1 MASVRL
7 DGAGMAKMKT
17 LDEAMLLLQRIHG
30 LVEMYA
36 MAIKRGQPAG
46 QLVQNLRRTFPS
58 LSENL
63 KGQFGMI
70 SDQVMAVNLATSRG
84 ASETVRVR
92 TLREGVAQI
101 KQALEIAITQVKD
114 RHAVK
119 EESQGTDGGDDASS
133 QAT

>member
-7 DGAGMAKMKT
+7 DGAGIAKMKT

-30 LVEMYA
+30 LVETYA

-46 QLVQNLRRTFPS
+46 PLVQNIRRTMPT

-63 KGQFGMI
+63 KGQFGLI
-70 SDQVMAVNLATSRG
+70 ADQVMAVNLSTSRG
-84 ASETVRVR
+84 ASEQVRVR

-101 KQALEIAITQVKD
+101 KQALEIAVTQVKD
-114 RHAVK
+114 RHAMK
-119 EESQGTDGGDDASS
+119 EESEGKDTAGDKNADA
-133 QAT
+133 T